1 MSLCLGM
8 TALNALS
15 VKFFCK
21 LRYILKTLKKTFYT
35 MTFKLQIDYFFFFW
49 FRGSKTQIRRNYLF
63 LFYTGATKLLTKMI

>member
-35 MTFKLQIDYFFFFW
+35 MTFKLQIDYFFF
-49 FRGSKTQIRRNYLF
+49 GSEAIKHKYAEIICFNFTQGLQNC
-63 LFYTGATKLLTKMI
+63 